1 MIGGSLGLHPGRLL
15 EIAVLVV
22 SIAASPLAASGQ
34 GRHVQQGPAPS
45 VAEPLILTLE
55 EALALGLKKNGDVQ
69 SALEYE
75 CWAKGTYIEERTS
88 FLPLVMLEAAV
99 ARTKDE
105 SQKTLI
111 DALPQELGP
120 LFTLDQDRHD
130 ARIVVTQNLFKWGRK
145 GAVTRGAKARIASS
159 ADQLRSAR
167 PTAARDI
174 AAAFYDVLLAK
185 EPAAIAEQNLTLKL
199 RHRDE
204 TARRRSAGTAT
215 EHNVLAAEVAV
226 DNARPESIRANNL
239 VRVARDRLRFPI
251 AVDREVDVS
260 GDPHSTVAPSPDY
273 ETALATA
280 LDNRP

>member
-75 CWAKGTYIEERTS
+75 RWAKGTYIEERAS

-130 ARIVVTQNLFKWGRK
+130 AQIVVTQNLFK
-145 GAVTRGAKARIASS
+145 RGSEGCCDSRCQGSHRI
-159 ADQLRSAR
+159 L
-167 PTAARDI
+167 
-174 AAAFYDVLLAK
+174 
-185 EPAAIAEQNLTLKL
+185 
-199 RHRDE
+199 
-204 TARRRSAGTAT
+204 RRS
-215 EHNVLAAEVAV
+215 VAQRTS
-226 DNARPESIRANNL
+226 DCCS
-239 VRVARDRLRFPI
+239 
-251 AVDREVDVS
+251 
-260 GDPHSTVAPSPDY
+260 
-273 ETALATA
+273 
-280 LDNRP
+280 